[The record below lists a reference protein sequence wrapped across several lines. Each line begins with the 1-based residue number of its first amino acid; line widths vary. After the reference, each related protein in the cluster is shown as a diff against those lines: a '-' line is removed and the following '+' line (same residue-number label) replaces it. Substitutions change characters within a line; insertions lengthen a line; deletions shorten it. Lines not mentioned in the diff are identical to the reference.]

1 MQMHTKRQIE
11 IDVQDFSKVL
21 GAIGLCTQYFANR
34 KGIDNEQL
42 A

>member
-1 MQMHTKRQIE
+1 ME
-11 IDVQDFSKVL
+11 INAQDFSKVL

-34 KGIDNEQL
+34 KGIDNVQL

>member
-1 MQMHTKRQIE
+1 ME
-11 IDVQDFSKVL
+11 INAQDFSKVL

-34 KGIDNEQL
+34 KRGIDNVQL